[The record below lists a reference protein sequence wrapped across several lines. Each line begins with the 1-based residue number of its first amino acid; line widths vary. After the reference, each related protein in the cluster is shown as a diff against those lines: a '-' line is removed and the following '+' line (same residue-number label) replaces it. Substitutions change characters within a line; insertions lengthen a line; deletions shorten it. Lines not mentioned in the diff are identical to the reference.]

1 MLLVPPSQL
10 CCMSPRGCVR
20 LLHIYLPSYLESPL
34 MTASSLASDE
44 TTNNSSSLL
53 ACTRDEGITSI
64 PSRGSHHHHHHHS
77 LKEELVHRTRYHHC
91 PLLSPPS
98 ASRSL
103 LYSTASSIAKLDTSS
118 RIRPCKRY
126 R

>member
-1 MLLVPPSQL
+1 
-10 CCMSPRGCVR
+10 
-20 LLHIYLPSYLESPL
+20 
-34 MTASSLASDE
+34 
-44 TTNNSSSLL
+44 
-53 ACTRDEGITSI
+53 
-64 PSRGSHHHHHHHS
+64 

>member
-1 MLLVPPSQL
+1 VLLVPPSQL

-44 TTNNSSSLL
+44 TTNSSCLL

>member
-20 LLHIYLPSYLESPL
+20 LLHIYLSSYLESPL

-44 TTNNSSSLL
+44 TTNSSSLL

>member
-20 LLHIYLPSYLESPL
+20 LLHIYLSSYLESPL

-44 TTNNSSSLL
+44 TTNSSNLP
-53 ACTRDEGITSI
+53 ARTRDEGITSI

>member
-44 TTNNSSSLL
+44 TTNSSCLL

-77 LKEELVHRTRYHHC
+77 LKEELVLRTRYHHC

>member
-1 MLLVPPSQL
+1 VLLVPPSQL

-20 LLHIYLPSYLESPL
+20 LLHIYLSSYLESPL

-44 TTNNSSSLL
+44 TTNSSSLL

>member
-44 TTNNSSSLL
+44 TTNSSSLL

>member
-44 TTNNSSSLL
+44 TTNSSCLL

>member
-1 MLLVPPSQL
+1 VLLVPPLQL

-20 LLHIYLPSYLESPL
+20 LLHIYLSSYLESPL

-44 TTNNSSSLL
+44 TTSSSNLL
-53 ACTRDEGITSI
+53 ARIRDEGITSI

>member
-20 LLHIYLPSYLESPL
+20 LLHIYLSSYLESPL

-44 TTNNSSSLL
+44 TTNSSSLP
-53 ACTRDEGITSI
+53 ARTRDEGITSI
-64 PSRGSHHHHHHHS
+64 PSRGSHHHHHHHHS